1 MVEAGAQRKFIVG
14 GNWKSNGS
22 VDFVREMCTNTLNTM
37 EFDEN
42 RVEVVVAPIS
52 LHITSTKTMLNS
64 NILVSAQN
72 ISAEGNG
79 AFTGEISADQIID
92 FGLQWTLVGHSERR
106 KLFGET
112 DEIVAKKVAKAQAA
126 GLKTILCIGETLEQR
141 EAGQT
146 NDVIKQQLDA
156 VKDSVSSWA
165 NIVIAYEPVWAIG
178 TGKTATPQIAQ
189 DAHAYTRSWLS
200 DNVSAEVAAATRIQY
215 GGSANAGNCGELIA
229 QPDIDGFLVGGASLK
244 PEFAVIVKTVSDA
257 HASAGAAE

>member
-1 MVEAGAQRKFIVG
+1 MVDAPAQQRKYIVG

-22 VDFVREMCTNTLNTM
+22 VDFVRTMCTNTLNTM

-42 RVEVVVAPIS
+42 CVEVVVAPIT

-64 NILVSAQN
+64 NILVAAQN

-79 AFTGEISADQIID
+79 AFTGETSAEQIVD

-112 DEIVAKKVAKAQAA
+112 DDIVAKKIAKAQAA
-126 GLKTILCIGETLEQR
+126 GLKSIFCCGETLEQR

-146 NDVIKQQLDA
+146 NDVLKQQLDA
-156 VKDSVSSWA
+156 IKGSVNQWST
-165 NIVIAYEPVWAIG
+165 IVIAYEPVWAIG

-189 DAHAYTRSWLS
+189 EAHAYIRSWLTE
-200 DNVSAEVAAATRIQY
+200 NVSADVSAATRIQY
-215 GGSANAGNCGELIA
+215 GGSANAGNCADLIA

-257 HASAGAAE
+257 NKEQA

>member
-1 MVEAGAQRKFIVG
+1 MVEAPASRKFIVG

-22 VDFVREMCTNTLNTM
+22 VDFVRNMCTNTLNTM
-37 EFDEN
+37 EFDSN

-64 NILVSAQN
+64 NVLVCAQN
-72 ISAEGNG
+72 ISAEGKG
-79 AFTGEISADQIID
+79 AFTGEVSADQIVD

-106 KLFGET
+106 KLFDET
-112 DEIVAKKVAKAQAA
+112 DEVVAKKVAKAQAA

-156 VKDSVSSWA
+156 VKGSVSQWST
-165 NIVIAYEPVWAIG
+165 IVIAYEPVWAIG

-189 DAHAYTRSWLS
+189 DAHAYIRSWLT

-215 GGSANAGNCGELIA
+215 GGSANAGNCADLIA

-244 PEFAVIVKTVSDA
+244 PEFATIVKTVSDA
-257 HASAGAAE
+257 NAAQAQAE